1 MVTLKDVAKAAGVS
15 CSTVSAVLGNRAEKL
30 GIKPETRKLV
40 QRTAARM
47 RYRRNAIAAQM
58 KSGQANTLAMILPEG
73 GTPEF
78 VMRAATA
85 ATVEA
90 EKHGCFMKIIAANGK
105 EDFITRLDSV
115 LSQCPAALLHWGK
128 AGERGDYLMSAAR
141 ECGVPVVFLDFSE
154 TIGSGSV
161 RTDDRAGIAQA
172 VEHLC
177 ALGHRRIAHVT
188 TFKGERFGDERAE
201 AFLSEMAKRGL
212 PVKTEWIYRDEC
224 FRSGGPLV
232 PFLER
237 LFSEP
242 ERPTAVSCGNDL
254 IALRVMTA
262 LERQGLRIP
271 EEVSVI
277 GYSDRSFGGAC
288 EPELTTIH
296 QPFDRMGETAVKL
309 ALEGGAREVLIPTEL
324 VVRGSTASPN

>member
-115 LSQCPAALLHWGK
+115 LSQCPAALLHRRPGRNRAGGRASVRARTPPNRARDDLQRGTVRRRTRRGISIGDGEARP
-128 AGERGDYLMSAAR
+128 AGENGMD
-141 ECGVPVVFLDFSE
+141 
-154 TIGSGSV
+154 
-161 RTDDRAGIAQA
+161 
-172 VEHLC
+172 
-177 ALGHRRIAHVT
+177 
-188 TFKGERFGDERAE
+188 
-201 AFLSEMAKRGL
+201 L
-212 PVKTEWIYRDEC
+212 P
-224 FRSGGPLV
+224 G
-232 PFLER
+232 
-237 LFSEP
+237 
-242 ERPTAVSCGNDL
+242 
-254 IALRVMTA
+254 
-262 LERQGLRIP
+262 
-271 EEVSVI
+271 
-277 GYSDRSFGGAC
+277 
-288 EPELTTIH
+288 
-296 QPFDRMGETAVKL
+296 
-309 ALEGGAREVLIPTEL
+309 
-324 VVRGSTASPN
+324 